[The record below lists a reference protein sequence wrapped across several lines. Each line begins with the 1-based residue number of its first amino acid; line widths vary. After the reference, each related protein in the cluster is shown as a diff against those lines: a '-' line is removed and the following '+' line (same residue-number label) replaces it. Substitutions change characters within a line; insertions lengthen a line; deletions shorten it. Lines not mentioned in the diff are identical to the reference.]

1 MMSRNSKILKTMTA
15 WCCLLLV
22 VTGCAGSTQVSGN
35 ARTQEDGESEVTLLE
50 PEGAAGNYE
59 AVTYRNLYKAEIY
72 PATVDF
78 DTKEYAYSTNQTFAS
93 YGTLPGETVQAGSPL
108 IYGDTGDLEKQ
119 IEEKQE
125 SIEDQEE
132 DHEEAVEIM
141 KENLEKPLEDQAF
154 YKRLCEEYQNR
165 DDRQAEFADY
175 GVKYQDVT
183 VEVNQLQEQLKQ
195 QDELYELDHDYALS
209 ELGRLQDKKE
219 KTILKATAAGTVVA
233 ISYLSYGDFLSSR
246 SAVAA
251 VGDLSSRKLH
261 CDFISKADVNHAK
274 DIYAFFDG
282 KRYEITYEPMKAE
295 EYNKRIRNQDSLY
308 ATFTFQDEA
317 QEIAIGDYGVVIRV
331 SDKAE
336 HVLSVTSDAIHKD
349 AGGNFVY
356 RMDGETSI
364 YTSVE
369 IGMSDGI
376 YTEIVSGLS
385 EGDRVF
391 SPGTVKVDKETMK
404 LEMGSLTTSFEAAG
418 YLYFPSYEV
427 VKNPVEYGTCYFVE
441 SLVHN
446 NQQVKK
452 GEVLANVYVVP
463 DEVALQTKVTRT
475 ERIEQRKA
483 DLQEKSSKE
492 KDRLLK
498 KQLSR
503 ELAHLQR
510 EEDKLQEEIAQM
522 RSDYA
527 VTQLTAPV
535 DGVVIS
541 MPDYTEEKQLA
552 KEETLFQIA
561 KADHCYVTVK
571 DEGNLL
577 NYGMEVAVTYT
588 DLEGKE
594 QETTGTVV
602 TYHGTALSTELQ
614 SEDVLIELPA
624 EDIGNMELSAETS
637 GGLWNK
643 SRLTVSC
650 TARQIENVLL
660 IPKKAVT
667 RMKGQTYVKVRTENG
682 GAAYVGF
689 TPCGSDQIN
698 YGVAEGLTEGME
710 ICFE

>member
-1 MMSRNSKILKTMTA
+1 MMSRNSKILKTMTV

-22 VTGCAGSTQVSGN
+22 VTGCAGSTQISGDVK
-35 ARTQEDGESEVTLLE
+35 TQKAGEREVTLLE

-78 DTKEYAYSTNQTFAS
+78 DTKEYAYSTNQTFAF
-93 YGTLPGETVQAGSPL
+93 YGTLPGETVQSGSPL

-125 SIEDQEE
+125 SIEDQEQ
-132 DHEEAVEIM
+132 DHGEAVEIM
-141 KENLEKPLEDQAF
+141 KEKLEKPLEDQAF
-154 YKRLCEEYQNR
+154 YKRLCEEYQNQ

-183 VEVNQLQEQLKQ
+183 VEVNRLQEQLKQ
-195 QDELYELDHDYALS
+195 QNELYELDHDYALS
-209 ELGRLQDKKE
+209 ELERLQDKKE

-233 ISYLSYGDFLSSR
+233 IAFLSYGDFVSSR
-246 SAVAA
+246 SAAA
-251 VGDLSSRKLH
+251 VGDLNSRKLH
-261 CDFISKADVNHAK
+261 CDFISKADVNSAR

-308 ATFTFQDEA
+308 ATFSFQDAA

-336 HVLSVTSDAIHKD
+336 HVLSVTTDAIHKD

-364 YTSVE
+364 YTPVT

-391 SPGTVKVDKETMK
+391 APGTVKADKETMT
-404 LEMGSLTTSFEAAG
+404 LEKGSLTTDFEAPG

-492 KDRLLK
+492 KDRLVK
-498 KQLSR
+498 KQLRR
-503 ELAHLQR
+503 ELAHLQK
-510 EEDKLQEEIAQM
+510 EEDKLREEIAQM

-527 VTQLTAPV
+527 ITKLLAPV
-535 DGVVIS
+535 DGVVIA
-541 MPDYTEEKQLA
+541 MPDYTEEKQLV
-552 KEETLFQIA
+552 EEEALFQIA
-561 KADHCYVTVK
+561 KADYCYVTVK

-594 QETTGTVV
+594 QKTTGTVV
-602 TYHGTALSTELQ
+602 TYHGTSLSTELQ
-614 SEDVLIELPA
+614 SDDVLIELPA
-624 EDIGNMELSAETS
+624 EDIGNMELSARTS

-689 TPCGSDQIN
+689 VPCGSDQIN